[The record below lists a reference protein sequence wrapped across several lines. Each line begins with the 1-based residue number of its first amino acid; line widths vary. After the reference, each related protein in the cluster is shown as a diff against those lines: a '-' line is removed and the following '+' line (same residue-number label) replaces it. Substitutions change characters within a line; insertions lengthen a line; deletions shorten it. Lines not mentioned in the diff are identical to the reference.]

1 MHGPSRSTHGAFQ
14 PQSPGKE
21 VMTTWRDL
29 PRPGVVKQHPF
40 LTWPNFMVYKV
51 TNGNFEGDAGF

>member
-1 MHGPSRSTHGAFQ
+1 MGRVDESVNPRSFEK
-14 PQSPGKE
+14 PQSPGNE

-40 LTWPNFMVYKV
+40 QMAEIYGL
-51 TNGNFEGDAGF
+51 